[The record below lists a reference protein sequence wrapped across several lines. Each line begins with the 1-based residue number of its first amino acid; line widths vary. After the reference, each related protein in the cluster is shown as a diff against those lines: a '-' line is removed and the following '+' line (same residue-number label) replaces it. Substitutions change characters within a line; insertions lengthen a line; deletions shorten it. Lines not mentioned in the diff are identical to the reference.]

1 MKGKGPRHERET
13 IIRFDEE
20 SSEASVWTA
29 SGSVYKQLI
38 KRGYCPTED
47 GRRSAKFEMPKR
59 DIKLP
64 RPKSEKRSQA
74 SRERAKALGTATF
87 SSGARCRA
95 MVQAPK
101 WLDKGHGQDIEKE
114 ARKGP

>member
-1 MKGKGPRHERET
+1 MKGKGIRSERET

-20 SSEASVWTA
+20 SSVANIWTA
-29 SGSVYKQLI
+29 SETIYRRLMKL
-38 KRGYCPTED
+38 GYYPTE
-47 GRRSAKFEMPKR
+47 GGQRSAKFEMPRR

-101 WLDKGHGQDIEKE
+101 WLDKG
-114 ARKGP
+114 